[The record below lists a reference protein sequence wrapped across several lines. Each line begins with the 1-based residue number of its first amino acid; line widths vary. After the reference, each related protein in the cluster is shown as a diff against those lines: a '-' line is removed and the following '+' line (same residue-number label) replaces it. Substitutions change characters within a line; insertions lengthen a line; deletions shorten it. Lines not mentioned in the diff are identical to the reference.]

1 MFGLYVQ
8 DLVFYFYLC
17 NFFQI
22 PSLQNQKIL
31 VPTVNF
37 YYSNDVHV
45 TTVTWHIYLIWHPFH
60 IKLRLELFSYFQPS
74 NFTTPSLSLY
84 LTFQFQH
91 IICIKLNTIILIKIE
106 IFTFITTLKLKYITT
121 WTQMYYITISFSCNR
136 FFMIPTPVLST
147 NLNVTEANQQQLHK
161 HLCFK
166 NRRLF
171 ARQRLFEVKL
181 CID

>member
-1 MFGLYVQ
+1 MFGLYVRV
-8 DLVFYFYLC
+8 LFFTFIFV
-17 NFFQI
+17 NFFRFP
-22 PSLQNQKIL
+22 PSKIRKFWSL
-31 VPTVNF
+31 PSTSI
-37 YYSNDVHV
+37 YSNDVHV

-84 LTFQFQH
+84 LTLQFQH

-106 IFTFITTLKLKYITT
+106 IFTFITILKLKYITT

-147 NLNVTEANQQQLHK
+147 NLNVTEANQQ
-161 HLCFK
+161 FK
-166 NRRLF
+166 SISNNF
-171 ARQRLFEVKL
+171 TS
-181 CID
+181 IYI